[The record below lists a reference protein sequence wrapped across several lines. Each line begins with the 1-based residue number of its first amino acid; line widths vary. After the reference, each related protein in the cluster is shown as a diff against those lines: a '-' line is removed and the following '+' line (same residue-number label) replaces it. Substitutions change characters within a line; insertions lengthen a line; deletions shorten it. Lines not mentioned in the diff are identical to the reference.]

1 VRAGVCVYRQGMP
14 NATDSR
20 SARSASWPVRLGLLA
35 AFLAMIAIAYAS
47 GLHRELSL
55 ETLVRNRAR
64 IDSFVAAHYLGSLA
78 IFIGIYIATVALSIP
93 AALLLT
99 ISGGILFGPVVGA
112 LAAVTGATI
121 GGAIVFMVAK
131 TALGEH
137 LLRRAGPLAGKL
149 ADGFRANAFSYLLF
163 LRLAPVFPFWL
174 VNLAPALF
182 GVPLRTFVGATV
194 LGIAP
199 ASFAFA
205 FVGSGLDSAIAA
217 QQAAY
222 KECLAAGGVCHINF
236 DVGDA
241 VTPQLLIALGA
252 LAVVSVLPVVLKRLA
267 KARA

>member
-1 VRAGVCVYRQGMP
+1 MP
-14 NATDSR
+14 DATDSR
-20 SARSASWPVRLGLLA
+20 SATSASWPVRLGVLA
-35 AFLAMIAIAYAS
+35 AFLALIAIAYAS

-64 IDSFVAAHYLGSLA
+64 IDGFIAVHYFGSLV

-99 ISGGILFGPVVGA
+99 ITGGILFGPVIGA
-112 LAAVTGATI
+112 LAAITGATA
-121 GGAIVFMVAK
+121 GGAIVFMAAK

-137 LLRRAGPLAGKL
+137 LLRRAGPLVGKL

-163 LRLAPVFPFWL
+163 LRLAPIFPFWL

-182 GVPLRTFVGATV
+182 GVPVRTFIGATV

-217 QQAAY
+217 QQTAY
-222 KECLAAGGVCHINF
+222 KECLAAGGICHLNF
-236 DVGDA
+236 DVADA

-252 LAVVSVLPVVLKRLA
+252 LAIVSVLPVVIKRL
-267 KARA
+267 RAPPES